1 MFPWLLPWVGWF
13 KAPLSGNVMQDIS
26 PITSW
31 FSPQLE
37 VNFAGDRKVEGQVVS
52 EVASYGKQLGLL
64 TEAVLELAEG
74 KKGLS
79 VDKLRQLAEQIEQ
92 VKNQQK
98 IQLKYDVREDLNKLK
113 QEDPAA
119 LNAILSEYKAS

>member
-1 MFPWLLPWVGWF
+1 
-13 KAPLSGNVMQDIS
+13 
-26 PITSW
+26 
-31 FSPQLE
+31 
-37 VNFAGDRKVEGQVVS
+37 VVS